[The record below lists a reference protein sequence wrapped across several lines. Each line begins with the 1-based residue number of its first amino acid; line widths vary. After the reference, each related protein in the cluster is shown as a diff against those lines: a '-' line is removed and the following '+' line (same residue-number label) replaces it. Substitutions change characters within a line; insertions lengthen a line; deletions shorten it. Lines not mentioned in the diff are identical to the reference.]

1 MVNNGFELFV
11 GLALLVLG
19 VIGSIQKRFSFGL
32 GPAKGGSA
40 SPDFTITL
48 TESRAVFFS
57 RFCIAEGGI
66 IVALWLLAFIGDMI
80 LPRWSGFVAG
90 AGLVIALLVFAV
102 CAFFELSEPLIAKD
116 QKGKKKK
123 NSE

>member
-1 MVNNGFELFV
+1 M
-11 GLALLVLG
+11 
-19 VIGSIQKRFSFGL
+19 GL
-32 GPAKGGSA
+32 GPARGGSA

-66 IVALWLLAFIGDMI
+66 IIVLWLLAFIGDKV
-80 LPRWSGFVAG
+80 LGRWLGFAAG

-102 CAFFELSEPLIAKD
+102 CSFFELSEPLIAKD
-116 QKGKKKK
+116 KKGKKKK
-123 NSE
+123 ISE

>member
-1 MVNNGFELFV
+1 MVNNGFELIV
-11 GLALLVLG
+11 GLVLLVLG
-19 VIGSIQKRFSFGL
+19 VMGTRQKRFSFGL
-32 GPAKGGSA
+32 GPARGGSA

-66 IVALWLLAFIGDMI
+66 IVALWLVAFMGDMI
-80 LPRWSGFVAG
+80 LRRWLGFVAG
-90 AGLVIALLVFAV
+90 AGLFMALLVFAG

-116 QKGKKKK
+116 QKRKKKK